1 MREGAGRL
9 ADIEAPTLAQREAD
23 NDAFV
28 EANLRRNY
36 TANFI
41 HGMLG
46 LTGFR
51 LMYAPTLIPSYILQL
66 TGSATLVG
74 LGQGLLQTGAIISP
88 IVSARNVE
96 TRTRILPYAIRVGSM
111 MRLMIMGMALA
122 GWFLPMG
129 GWPLT
134 VITLALFFFLGI
146 FSGSQRVAFQMLM
159 AKVIPLDRRGRLQ
172 AYRNLTGGTIAAA
185 LSFFAGTWLI
195 NNNVWGNGYATTFFV
210 TVVLTTLGLFALQL
224 LMREPD
230 TLVVRA
236 KSTFRERVAE
246 FPVLL
251 RDRDYAWFLVAQGLT
266 IAGRIAAPFYVIV
279 ASRQM
284 PLDGYTIGLLSVA
297 FLGADTA
304 SNLLWGQ
311 MGDRLGF
318 RSSFVLSCG
327 VWIASLILLI
337 AATVPWMVVVAFC
350 GLGAA
355 SSGYMMS
362 ASTMVLEFGARE
374 DTPMR
379 IALGTTV
386 EGTIAAIG
394 PLIGGVIV
402 ETAGP
407 RVLMELALA
416 FLVGA
421 LAVLIFRVKEP
432 RNRVVVAQI
441 KDDLLI
447 TREEE

>member
-1 MREGAGRL
+1 M
-9 ADIEAPTLAQREAD
+9 ADIDAPTLAQREAE

-66 TGSATLVG
+66 TGSAALMG
-74 LGQGLLQTGAIISP
+74 LGQGLLQLGAIVSP

-96 TRTRILPYAIRVGSM
+96 TRKLILPYAIRVGGM

-134 VITLALFFFLGI
+134 VITLSLLFFLGI

-159 AKVIPLDRRGRLQ
+159 AKVIPLNRRGRLQ
-172 AYRNLTGGTIAAA
+172 GYRNLTGGTIAAL
-185 LSFFAGTWLI
+185 LSFFAGSWLI
-195 NNNVWGNGYATTFFV
+195 DHNVWGNGYATTFFV
-210 TVVLTTLGLFALQL
+210 TVVLTTLGLFALQVM
-224 LMREPD
+224 MREPE
-230 TLVVRA
+230 TVTVRA
-236 KSTFRERVAE
+236 KSSFVDRVKE

-251 RDRDYAWFLVAQGLT
+251 RDRDYSWFLVAQGLA
-266 IAGRIAAPFYVIV
+266 IAGRVAAPFYVLV
-279 ASRQM
+279 AKQQM
-284 PLDGYTIGLLSVA
+284 PLDGYTIGILSIA

-311 MGDRLGF
+311 MGDRMGF
-318 RSSFVLSCG
+318 RSTFILS
-327 VWIASLILLI
+327 VVFWIAALALLI
-337 AATVPWMVVVAFC
+337 GATTPWMVILAFC

-362 ASTMVLEFGARE
+362 SSTMVLEFGAKE

-386 EGTIAAIG
+386 EGTISAIG
-394 PLIGGVIV
+394 PLLGGIIV
-402 ETAGP
+402 ELAGP
-407 RVLMELALA
+407 RLLMELALG
-416 FLVGA
+416 FLLLALGA
-421 LAVLIFRVKEP
+421 LVFRVREP
-432 RNRVVVAQI
+432 RHRKVEPQI

-447 TREEE
+447 TQEEN

>member
-1 MREGAGRL
+1 M
-9 ADIEAPTLAQREAD
+9 ADIDAHQTPAQREAAY
-23 NDAFV
+23 DAFV
-28 EANLRRNY
+28 EDNLRRNY
-36 TANFI
+36 TANFL

-66 TGSATLVG
+66 TGSAALVG
-74 LGQGLLQTGAIISP
+74 LGQGLLQTGAILSP
-88 IVSARNVE
+88 IISARNVE
-96 TRTRILPYAIRVGSM
+96 TRARILPYAIRVGSM

-129 GWPLT
+129 AWPLT
-134 VITLALFFFLGI
+134 AITLTLFFFLGI

-159 AKVIPLDRRGRLQ
+159 SKVIPLTRRGRLQ
-172 AYRNLTGGTIAAA
+172 AYRNLTGGAIAAL

-195 NNNVWGNGYATTFFV
+195 DNNVWGNGYATTFFV
-210 TVVLTTLGLFALQL
+210 TVVLTSLGLFALQL

-230 TLVVRA
+230 TLVIRR
-236 KSTFRERVAE
+236 KTSFRERVSE
-246 FPVLL
+246 FPALL
-251 RDRDYAWFLVAQGLT
+251 QDRDYAWFLVAQGLT

-284 PLDGYTIGLLSVA
+284 PLDGWTIGILSVS

-318 RSSFVLSCG
+318 RSSFLLSVA
-327 VWIASLILLI
+327 VWIGALLLLI
-337 AATVPWMVVVAFC
+337 NATVPWQVVVAFC

-386 EGTIAAIG
+386 EGSISAVG
-394 PLIGGVIV
+394 PLIGGIIV

-407 RVLMELALA
+407 RVLMELALG

-421 LAVLIFRVKEP
+421 LLVLLLRVREP
-432 RNRVVVAQI
+432 RNRKAEPQL

-447 TREEE
+447 SPEED

>member
-1 MREGAGRL
+1 M
-9 ADIEAPTLAQREAD
+9 ADMDAPTPAQREAEY
-23 NDAFV
+23 DAFV

-36 TANFI
+36 AANFV

-66 TGSATLVG
+66 TGSAALVG
-74 LGQGLLQTGAIISP
+74 LGQGLLQLGAIISP

-96 TRTRILPYAIRVGSM
+96 TRKRVLPYAIRVGSM

-122 GWFLPMG
+122 GWFMV

-134 VITLALFFFLGI
+134 VVTLTLFFFLGI

-159 AKVIPLDRRGRLQ
+159 AKVIPLNRRGRLQ
-172 AYRNLTGGTIAAA
+172 GYRNLTGGTIAAL

-195 NNNVWGNGYATTFFV
+195 DHNVWGNGYATTFFV
-210 TVVLTTLGLFALQL
+210 TVVLTSLGLFALQL

-230 TLVVRA
+230 TLVLRA
-236 KSTFRERVAE
+236 KTTFMERVRE

-251 RDRDYAWFLVAQGLT
+251 RDRDYSWFLVAQGLT

-279 ASRQM
+279 ASKQM
-284 PLDGYTIGLLSVA
+284 PLDGYTIGVLSVA

-318 RSSFVLSCG
+318 RSTFVLSTA
-327 VWIASLILLI
+327 VWIASLILLVS
-337 AATVPWMVVVAFC
+337 ATVPWMVVVAFC

-362 ASTMVLEFGARE
+362 SSTMVLEFGARE

-394 PLIGGVIV
+394 PLLGGIIV

-407 RVLMELALA
+407 RVLMELALG
-416 FLVGA
+416 FLVAA
-421 LAVLIFRVKEP
+421 LLVLIFRVREP
-432 RNRVVVAQI
+432 RNRKVVAQL

-447 TREEE
+447 TQDED

>member
-1 MREGAGRL
+1 M
-9 ADIEAPTLAQREAD
+9 DAPTPAQREAD
-23 NDAFV
+23 YDAFV

-51 LMYAPTLIPSYILQL
+51 LMYAPTLIPSYILLL

-74 LGQGLLQTGAIISP
+74 LGQGLLQLGAIISP

-122 GWFLPMG
+122 GWFMTVG
-129 GWPLT
+129 EWPLT
-134 VITLALFFFLGI
+134 ATTLTLFFFLGI

-159 AKVIPLDRRGRLQ
+159 AKVIPLNRRGRLQ
-172 AYRNLTGGTIAAA
+172 GYRNLTGGSIAAL

-195 NNNVWGNGYATTFFV
+195 DNNVWGNGYATTFFV
-210 TVVLTTLGLFALQL
+210 TVVLTTLGLMALQL

-230 TLVVRA
+230 TPVVRS
-236 KSTFRERVAE
+236 KTTFMERVRE

-251 RDRDYAWFLVAQGLT
+251 RDRDYSWFLVAQGLT

-284 PLDGYTIGLLSVA
+284 PLDGYTIGVLSVA

-318 RSSFVLSCG
+318 RSTFVLATAI
-327 VWIASLILLI
+327 WIASLLLLVN
-337 AATVPWMVVVAFC
+337 AAEPWQIITAFC

-362 ASTMVLEFGARE
+362 SSTMVLEFGARE

-394 PLIGGVIV
+394 PLIGGIIV

-407 RVLMELALA
+407 RVLMELALGFLVSA
-416 FLVGA
+416 FLV
-421 LAVLIFRVKEP
+421 LVFRVREP
-432 RNRVVVAQI
+432 RNRKVAAQL

-447 TREEE
+447 TQDEE

>member
-1 MREGAGRL
+1 M
-9 ADIEAPTLAQREAD
+9 ADMDAPKPADREAEY
-23 NDAFV
+23 DAFV

-66 TGSATLVG
+66 TGSAALMGV
-74 LGQGLLQTGAIISP
+74 GQGLLQLGAIISP

-96 TRTRILPYAIRVGSM
+96 TRKIILPYAVRVGSM

-134 VITLALFFFLGI
+134 AITLSLLFFLGI

-159 AKVIPLDRRGRLQ
+159 AKVIPLNRRGRLQ
-172 AYRNLTGGTIAAA
+172 GYRNLTGGTIAAL
-185 LSFFAGTWLI
+185 LSFFAGSWLI
-195 NNNVWGNGYATTFFV
+195 DHNVWGNGYATTFFV
-210 TVVLTTLGLFALQL
+210 TVVLTSLGLFALQI
-224 LMREPD
+224 LMREPE
-230 TLVVRA
+230 TVTVRA
-236 KSTFRERVAE
+236 KSTFMERVRE

-251 RDRDYAWFLVAQGLT
+251 RDRDYSWFLVAQGLA
-266 IAGRIAAPFYVIV
+266 IAGRVAAPFYVLV
-279 ASRQM
+279 AKQQM
-284 PLDGYTIGLLSVA
+284 PLDGYTIGVLSIA

-318 RSSFVLSCG
+318 RSTFVLS
-327 VWIASLILLI
+327 VIFWIAALALLVT
-337 AATVPWMVVVAFC
+337 ATMPWMVIVAFC

-362 ASTMVLEFGARE
+362 SSTMVLEFGARE

-386 EGTIAAIG
+386 EGTISAFG
-394 PLIGGVIV
+394 PLIGGIIV
-402 ETAGP
+402 EVAGP
-407 RVLMELALA
+407 RLLMEVALGFLVLAL
-416 FLVGA
+416 LV
-421 LAVLIFRVKEP
+421 LLLRVREP
-432 RNRVVVAQI
+432 RTRKVEPQI

-447 TREEE
+447 AADDD

>member
-1 MREGAGRL
+1 M
-9 ADIEAPTLAQREAD
+9 ADMDAPTPAQREAD
-23 NDAFV
+23 YDTFV
-28 EANLRRNY
+28 ETNLRRNY

-66 TGSATLVG
+66 TGSAALMG
-74 LGQGLLQTGAIISP
+74 LGQGLLQLGAIVSP

-96 TRTRILPYAIRVGSM
+96 TRKLILPYAIRVGSM
-111 MRLMIMGMALA
+111 MRLMILGMALA
-122 GWFLPMG
+122 GWFLPVG

-134 VITLALFFFLGI
+134 VITLSLLFFLGI

-159 AKVIPLDRRGRLQ
+159 AKVIPLNRRGRLQ
-172 AYRNLTGGTIAAA
+172 GYRNLTGGTIAAL

-195 NNNVWGNGYATTFFV
+195 DHNVWGNGYATTFFV
-210 TVVLTTLGLFALQL
+210 TVVLTTLGLFALQIM
-224 LMREPD
+224 MREPE
-230 TLVVRA
+230 TVNVRA
-236 KSTFRERVAE
+236 KSTFLERVRE

-251 RDRDYAWFLVAQGLT
+251 QDRDYSWFLVAQGLA
-266 IAGRIAAPFYVIV
+266 IAGRVAAPFYVLV
-279 ASRQM
+279 AKQQM
-284 PLDGYTIGLLSVA
+284 PLDGYTIGVLSIA

-318 RSSFVLSCG
+318 RSTFVLA
-327 VWIASLILLI
+327 VVFWIAALALLI
-337 AATVPWMVVVAFC
+337 GATTPWMVIVAFC

-362 ASTMVLEFGARE
+362 SSTMVLEFGARE

-386 EGTIAAIG
+386 EGTISAVG
-394 PLIGGVIV
+394 PLIGGLIV
-402 ETAGP
+402 EFAGGP
-407 RVLMELALA
+407 RLLMELALG
-416 FLVGA
+416 FLVLA
-421 LAVLIFRVKEP
+421 LIVLLFRVREP
-432 RNRVVVAQI
+432 RTRKVEPQI

-447 TREEE
+447 TQDDE